1 MKITSLLFGIFSGC
15 ISLPVAGAADYT
27 WNGGNASWTDSGA
40 WLLDG
45 NAADWVNGSNALFQ
59 TGSTLAVGSGISA
72 SGLLYEGAAV
82 TLNGGSLT
90 LAGNASGSNG
100 GSATLSG
107 TALTLNAA
115 HAEDA
120 WTVRD
125 TSLSGSSTLTKT
137 GNGTVTLSGTHTA
150 NGTWNINEGTLVFT
164 GARDITGGGKINI
177 ASGAVLDASG
187 GRLFHAA
194 NYASNWEQPT
204 ITLNGGTLK
213 LNQFGYNSASLGCLQ
228 NNFYALKFSS
238 GTTSRVVI
246 SQGYESG
253 GTGSRGIYI
262 AGWGTTA
269 VIELGANQTFTWSSS
284 NAQNFDSIVCES
296 GAGSALQLVVGEN
309 SVFNFDQKFAN
320 KNTANEYG
328 APTTSNFSGLSLI
341 KSGSGE
347 LVVKRANTISSDRV
361 VRVDAG
367 KLTLD
372 VDNAFGTGSVLGSV
386 NIASGALLSMNG
398 HTLTNTIEVVSGATL
413 DMGGSSYAR
422 LVNWHEGGILLNT
435 ENNKGTLNIMNHTEL
450 ELGSKSW
457 AGSVVTDTDT
467 VFTLTADQNLNALG
481 GSVNCWIGG
490 RGNDTMV
497 QSISFTGNHG
507 INIDNYGAKWAVIL
521 SENVTFQD
529 TGDLAFSNNAA
540 DMTNTDALY
549 GAGAIA
555 ANNTVTFSGTGT
567 LTFTS
572 NSVRGNSAASGGAIY
587 ASGGALF
594 TNTGAISF
602 TGNTAMTHGGAI
614 HAGGTTGSLAFS
626 DIAEDIS
633 FSGNTAG
640 ENGGAINNDFETVE
654 WSGVGNVSF
663 TSNHAEAG
671 AGGAI
676 WAGMDMTVD
685 TAVSFTVT
693 DNQAGDGG
701 GGGIYAAG
709 SVSFSAVDSITFSG
723 NQASASG
730 GAIYA
735 YNDITVSDSGK
746 VTFSGNTAGYDGGAL
761 DAYNVTIAGNTD
773 TVLFENNSAD
783 GDGGAVNLQSGG
795 TLTLAADHADIIFR
809 GNTAQGG
816 SIRNAIHFNDGTT
829 ASLNA
834 GAGHRIL
841 FEDGLSSLEDAIVEV
856 NVNEEAGAEGAVSM
870 SGADSQSGIKANT
883 TVHGGTFSVSNGAS
897 YGYQSSDWN
906 AEDTRTS
913 FTVSGGTLHIGEQSA
928 LNAADVSFADGTR
941 FSVTG
946 TGSLNAD
953 TLTLGND
960 VSIIGTGTGSF
971 SITAAAIDM
980 SSGITI
986 DLSQGV
992 QVGLV
997 LHADTLTLGGSLALD
1012 DSAVDYTSSPWQ
1024 ADRSWLVMDA
1034 DGVTRTDGE
1043 FSGALSGLSSSSTVT
1058 TGDLGLEGYDPS
1070 LELGRWELR
1079 WDENHALHLDWI
1091 STGLSVP
1098 EPSTSVLLLVAAGG
1112 ILARRKRFH

>member
-1 MKITSLLFGIFSGC
+1 MQEPLYLQVHGI
-15 ISLPVAGAADYT
+15 L
-27 WNGGNASWTDSGA
+27 
-40 WLLDG
+40 
-45 NAADWVNGSNALFQ
+45 
-59 TGSTLAVGSGISA
+59 
-72 SGLLYEGAAV
+72 
-82 TLNGGSLT
+82 
-90 LAGNASGSNG
+90 
-100 GSATLSG
+100 
-107 TALTLNAA
+107 
-115 HAEDA
+115 
-120 WTVRD
+120 R
-125 TSLSGSSTLTKT
+125 
-137 GNGTVTLSGTHTA
+137 
-150 NGTWNINEGTLVFT
+150 
-164 GARDITGGGKINI
+164 GGGQINI

-238 GTTSRVVI
+238 GTTSRVII

-284 NAQNFDSIVCES
+284 NGQNFDSIVCES
-296 GAGSALQLVVGEN
+296 GAGSALQLDVGEN

-347 LVVKRANTISSDRV
+347 LVIKRANTISSGRV

-372 VDNAFGTGSVLGSV
+372 VDNAFGTGSGLGGV

-398 HTLTNTIEVVSGATL
+398 HTLNNTIEVVSGATL
-413 DMGGSSYAR
+413 DMGGSSYAS

-435 ENNKGTLNIMNHTEL
+435 ENNKGTLNIMTRTEL
-450 ELGSKSW
+450 ELGAKSW

-467 VFTLTADQNLNALG
+467 VFTLTTNQNLGALG
-481 GSVNCWIGG
+481 AAVNCWIGG
-490 RGNDTMV
+490 RGNNNTL
-497 QSISFTGNHG
+497 QSISFTGGHD

-529 TGDLAFSNNAA
+529 TGDLTFSNNAA
-540 DMTNTDALY
+540 DMTDTDALY

-555 ANNTVTFSGTGT
+555 ANDTVTFSGTGA
-567 LTFTS
+567 LTFS
-572 NSVRGNSAASGGAIY
+572 GNSVRGDSAASGGAI
-587 ASGGALF
+587 
-594 TNTGAISF
+594 
-602 TGNTAMTHGGAI
+602 
-614 HAGGTTGSLAFS
+614 
-626 DIAEDIS
+626 
-633 FSGNTAG
+633 
-640 ENGGAINNDFETVE
+640 NGGAINNDFETVE

-663 TSNHAEAG
+663 TSNNAETG

-676 WAGMDMTVD
+676 WTGMDMTVD
-685 TAVSFTVT
+685 TAASFTVT
-693 DNQAGDGG
+693 DNRAGDG

-709 SVSFSAVDSITFSG
+709 SISFSGVDNIIFSG
-723 NQASASG
+723 NHASTYG
-730 GAIYA
+730 GAISA

-783 GDGGAVNLQSGG
+783 GDGGAVNLQNGG
-795 TLTLAADHADIIFR
+795 ALTLVADHADIIFR

-816 SIRNAIHFNDGTT
+816 SVRNAIHFNDGAT

-841 FEDGLSSLEDAIVEV
+841 FEDGLSSLEDAVVEV
-856 NVNEEAGAEGAVSM
+856 HVNEEAGAEGDVSM
-870 SGADSQSGIKANT
+870 SGAESQSAIKANT
-883 TVHGGTFSVSNGAS
+883 TVYGGTFSVSNGAS
-897 YGYQSSDWN
+897 YGYRSSDWS

-1091 STGLSVP
+1091 SSGLSVP

-1112 ILARRKRFH
+1112 MLARRRRFH